1 MSVTEIRDVMTPNP
15 ATCRPE
21 DSVLDAALAMSKGDF
36 GAVVVAGEDGNV
48 RGIVTDRDIVVR
60 GVAEGKEPAATRVSE
75 VFTTEPTTLSPD
87 DSLDDAVSAL
97 REAHVRRLPVVEDSQ
112 VVGIVSI
119 GDLAE
124 ARDEKSAL
132 ADISSSAPNN

>member
-1 MSVTEIRDVMTPNP
+1 MSVSEIRDVMTPNP

-36 GAVVVAGEDGNV
+36 GAIVVVNDDGEA

-60 GVAEGKEPAATRVSE
+60 GVAEGKDPAATRISE
-75 VFTTEPTTLSPD
+75 VYTTEPSTLSPD
-87 DSLDDAVSAL
+87 DSLDEAVKKL
-97 REAHVRRLPVVEDSQ
+97 RENNVRRLPVVEGSK

-132 ADISSSAPNN
+132 ADISSAAPNN